1 MRLRSAVGA
10 VALGVAAAWL
20 WNAGRSP
27 SPSGAAAS
35 PDRDVRRRPLLAF
48 NHAVLNPALL
58 AMAERADRSYPAVI
72 RHVGRRSGRP
82 YATPVA
88 AVPVPSGFVV
98 PLPYGPDTDWCLN
111 VRAAGGGSVERNR
124 RPVRVVRPELLTE
137 AEAAPL
143 ISPRQRRLLG
153 WFGVRDYLLLHD
165 EAAATGPEPSPVTA

>member
-1 MRLRSAVGA
+1 MRLRSVVGI
-10 VALGVAAAWL
+10 VALGAAAAWL
-20 WNAGRSP
+20 RSADQP
-27 SPSGAAAS
+27 RARSGAASS
-35 PDRDVRRRPLLAF
+35 PDRDLRRRPLRAF

-58 AMAERADRSYPAVI
+58 TLAGRADRSYPAVI
-72 RHVGRRSGRP
+72 RHTGRRSGRP

-88 AVPVPSGFVV
+88 AVPVPGGFVV

-111 VRAAGGGSVERNR
+111 VRAAGGGSIERNR

-165 EAAATGPEPSPVTA
+165 AAAAAGPELGPGAG